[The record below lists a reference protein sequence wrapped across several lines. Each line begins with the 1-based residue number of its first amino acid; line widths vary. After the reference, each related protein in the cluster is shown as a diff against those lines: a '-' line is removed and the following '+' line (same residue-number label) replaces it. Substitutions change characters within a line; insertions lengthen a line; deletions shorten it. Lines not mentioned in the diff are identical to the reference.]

1 MSEDKII
8 EKLLEHDE
16 KLSNMV
22 TNDEFQ
28 KFRNEMLQGQ
38 DTMVGILKRL
48 DEERVF
54 THKWVKEIEYKVEEN
69 TRELQKLKLQLHI
82 A

>member
-28 KFRNEMLQGQ
+28 KFRSEMLQGQ

-48 DEERVF
+48 DEERIF

-82 A
+82 V